1 MPDTGRM
8 FLCARCSAQVV
19 ICRAC
24 DRGHIYCSRACSG
37 QARRAS
43 LRAAGRR
50 YQASRAGRFA
60 HAERSRRYRAR
71 RKIVTHQGSAEPLRN
86 DLLSAIAAP
95 GAVAAQTKTALSAD
109 AGPRC
114 HVCNARC
121 AQALRLGFVG
131 QRRLRAA
138 WEMSRD
144 EYSP

>member
-1 MPDTGRM
+1 MPDTGRL

-24 DRGHIYCSRACSG
+24 DRGHIYCSPACSG

-60 HAERSRRYRAR
+60 HAERARRYRAR
-71 RKIVTHQGSAEPLRN
+71 CKIVTHQGSAEPPGG
-86 DLLSAIAAP
+86 DLLAVTAAS
-95 GAVAAQTKTALSAD
+95 GAVSARTD
-109 AGPRC
+109 SAVSEGAGPRC

-121 AQALRLGFVG
+121 AQALRLGFVR
-131 QRRLRAA
+131 QRRLRVA

-144 EYSP
+144 EHSP